1 MNETLRIVRHL
12 YGEEPNADDLEQRL
26 REDPGLAQELD
37 EMREVKAMLD
47 KKSSQRPDASVI
59 DAIVAE
65 AARTASDGPASDT
78 RGTGS
83 FSSRTGDRS
92 PEPRT
97 PRDRPARERPIDEHS
112 ADERPA
118 QRRSKFSRRL
128 QQASLAAALILV
140 AALGVWQFQSQPADD
155 TSAVRAQTDQQLERQ
170 LPPAVRD
177 LPDWDEGDD
186 VVRLHRRL
194 EVVNARSAPSPSWN
208 DSPGFIPAQS
218 RRP

>member
-12 YGEEPNADDLEQRL
+12 YGEEPDAEDLER
-26 REDPGLAQELD
+26 RVRADPSLAQELD

-47 KKSSQRPDASVI
+47 KKSPQRPDASVI

-65 AARTASDGPASDT
+65 AAHAASDASRTDPS
-78 RGTGS
+78 GTDNAS
-83 FSSRTGDRS
+83 FSRADRS
-92 PEPRT
+92 PEPSES
-97 PRDRPARERPIDEHS
+97 RERS
-112 ADERPA
+112 A
-118 QRRSKFSRRL
+118 QRRSGLSRRL

-140 AALGVWQFQSQPADD
+140 AALGVWQFQPADD
-155 TSAVRAQTDQQLERQ
+155 ASPVRAQTDQQLERQ

-208 DSPGFIPAQS
+208 DSPGLIPVQS
-218 RRP
+218 TRP

>member
-65 AARTASDGPASDT
+65 AARATSDRTASDAS
-78 RGTGS
+78 GTDS
-83 FSSRTGDRS
+83 LADRS